1 MSLNKVIEQQQM
13 LEIDTCLKKHSS
25 YRIERKRADLE
36 NKLSIKLNINVQLC
50 IYNFLIL
57 KFVEIKL

>member
-1 MSLNKVIEQQQM
+1 M